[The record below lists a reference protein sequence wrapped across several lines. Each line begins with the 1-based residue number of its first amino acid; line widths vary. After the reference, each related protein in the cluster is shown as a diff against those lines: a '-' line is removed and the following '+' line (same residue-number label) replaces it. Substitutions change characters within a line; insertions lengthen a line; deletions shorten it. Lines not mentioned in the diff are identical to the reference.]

1 MLKKWRRLGI
11 LEINEKSE
19 IVIGKHFEIKDLE
32 TVNEIQT
39 NFF

>member
-19 IVIGKHFEIKDLE
+19 IVIGKHFKIEDLE
-32 TVNEIQT
+32 SVNEIQT
-39 NFF
+39 N